1 MIRLIDPPRDQWDRL
16 PTSLTD
22 GERAVAELFDAK
34 LSSEWEIYV
43 QPHLN
48 GNRPDF
54 VLLNSF
60 AGIAVFEVKDWSLST
75 LEHKIRYSSAENPI
89 HQIQAYEDEIF
100 GLYCPRLGDRHGKA
114 AITSGLIFTKI
125 PQPDVD
131 RILSPTLGDGMRS
144 NPSKYPISGSERVEK
159 GDIAGLFPENCRW
172 GATNFSREMS
182 NDTAE
187 DLRAWLR
194 DPDFSQEQ
202 RKPLHL
208 NEDQREIATERTTSG
223 YRRVKGPAGSGK
235 SLALAA
241 RAAVIASQEKR
252 VLVCSY
258 NITLMNYLRDLVV
271 RHNRTLVE
279 TGGARPRVVRN
290 HIEFRHFHGW
300 CKWICTTARYR
311 EAYNQLWQQFSDHD
325 EVMNEHMSELVSQI
339 YADPKKLGEPPTY
352 DAILVDEGQ
361 DFRLPWWQTLRD
373 ALKPHGEMLL
383 VADKTQDVYG
393 TASAWTE
400 KEMAGAGFSGP
411 WKELT
416 NSYRLPPEIGPILEK
431 YAQEFP
437 LSSRE
442 EIDLPKT
449 LQLELGIGASE
460 LRWVQ
465 VRSEDLVGTVCFDE
479 VRRQMQ
485 SLQGDT
491 AIPDI
496 IFLAPTNELGLDLVN
511 RCESHNI
518 KVISTFGRNRG
529 RSKQFGSQSEDLDES
544 TDSRRRKLAF
554 FLGDAR
560 VKATTLHSFKGW
572 EARNLVVAVSRVN
585 TPEDCALFY
594 TALTRLKR
602 HTHGSKLT
610 VVSSCSDL
618 SHFGRNNFPDFEF
631 R

>member
-1 MIRLIDPPRDQWDRL
+1 MKRLIDPPKDQWDRL

-34 LSSEWEIYV
+34 LPSEWEIYV

-54 VLLNSF
+54 VLLNPF

-75 LEHKIRYSSAENPI
+75 LEHKIRHSSAEIPVRK
-89 HQIQAYEDEIF
+89 IQVYKDEIF
-100 GLYCPRLGDRHGKA
+100 NLYCPRLDGGLGMA
-114 AITSGLIFTKI
+114 AITSGLIFTMI
-125 PQPDVD
+125 PQSEVD

-159 GDIAGLFPENCRW
+159 GDIARLFPENNMW
-172 GATNFSREMS
+172 GPTNFSRVMS

-202 RKPLHL
+202 RKPLNL
-208 NEDQREIATERTTSG
+208 NEEQREIATERTTSG

-241 RAAVIASQEKR
+241 RAAVIASQGKR

-258 NITLMNYLRDLVV
+258 NITLMNYLRDLVA

-279 TGGARPRVVRN
+279 TGGARPRVVRQN
-290 HIEFRHFHGW
+290 IEFRHFHGW
-300 CKWICTTARYR
+300 CKWICTNHTEFKEEYD
-311 EAYNQLWQQFSDHD
+311 QLWQQFPRGDIL
-325 EVMNEHMSELVSQI
+325 NEHMATLMSQI
-339 YADPKKLGEPPTY
+339 YADSRDLEVLPRY

-373 ALKPHGEMLL
+373 ALKSEGEMLL

-400 KEMAGAGFSGP
+400 KTMVGAGFSGP
-411 WKELT
+411 WKELN
-416 NSYRLPPEIGPILEK
+416 NSYRLPHEIGPMLEK

-442 EIDLPKT
+442 EVDLPKT
-449 LQLELGIGASE
+449 LQPELGIGASK

-465 VRSEDLVGTVCFDE
+465 VSSEDLVGTVCFDE
-479 VRRQMQ
+479 VLRLMRN
-485 SLQGDT
+485 LPEDT

-496 IFLAPTNELGLDLVN
+496 IFLAPTNELGRDFVKS
-511 RCESHNI
+511 CEARNI
-518 KVISTFGRNRG
+518 KVISTFGRDGGDSNQFDQPAEDFSE
-529 RSKQFGSQSEDLDES
+529 SKDSQ
-544 TDSRRRKLAF
+544 RRKLSF
-554 FLGDAR
+554 FLGAAE
-560 VKATTLHSFKGW
+560 VKATTLYSFKGW
-572 EARNLVVAVSRVN
+572 EARNLVVAVSRVKK
-585 TPEDCALFY
+585 PEDCALFY

-602 HTHGSKLT
+602 HTNGSKLT
-610 VVSSCSDL
+610 VVSSCPDL
-618 SHFGRNNFPDFEF
+618 SDFGCANFPDFEF

>member
-1 MIRLIDPPRDQWDRL
+1 MKRIIDPPKDQWDRM
-16 PTSLTD
+16 PTSLTA

-60 AGIAVFEVKDWSLST
+60 AGIAVFEIKDWSLST
-75 LEHKIRYSSAENPI
+75 LEHKIRHSSAESPI

-100 GLYCPRLGDRHGKA
+100 DLYCPRLDDRNGKA

-125 PQPDVD
+125 PQSEVD
-131 RILSPTLGDGMRS
+131 RILSPTLSAGMKS
-144 NPSKYPISGSERVEK
+144 NPSRYPISGSERIEK
-159 GDIAGLFPENCRW
+159 GDIAGLFPEYNKW
-172 GATNFSREMS
+172 GPTNFSRVMS

-202 RKPLHL
+202 RKPLNL
-208 NEDQREIATERTTSG
+208 NEDQCEIATERTTSG

-241 RAAVIASQEKR
+241 RAAVIASQERR
-252 VLVCSY
+252 VMVCSY
-258 NITLMNYLRDLVV
+258 NITLKNYLRDLVA
-271 RHNRTLVE
+271 RHNRTLVRE
-279 TGGARPRVVRN
+279 GDAQPRVVGN
-290 HIEFRHFHGW
+290 NIEFRHFHGW
-300 CKWICTTARYR
+300 CKRICAIAGCR
-311 EAYNQLWQQFSDHD
+311 ETYDQLWKQFSGDD
-325 EVMNEHMSELVSQI
+325 VLKEHMATLVSQI
-339 YADPKKLGEPPTY
+339 YAESRDLEVLPRY

-373 ALKPHGEMLL
+373 ALVPHGEMLL
-383 VADKTQDVYG
+383 VADKTQNIYG
-393 TASAWTE
+393 TAAVWTE
-400 KEMAGAGFSGP
+400 NAMERAGFRGP
-411 WKELT
+411 WKELKD
-416 NSYRLPPEIGPILEK
+416 NYRLPPDIGRILRK

-437 LSSRE
+437 LSSE
-442 EIDLPKT
+442 VDLPAS
-449 LQLELGIGASE
+449 LQPELDLDHYNE

-465 VRSEDLVGTVCFDE
+465 VRSEDIVGKVCFDE
-479 VRRQMQ
+479 VRRQMR
-485 SLQGDT
+485 SLQEDT

-496 IFLAPTNELGLDLVN
+496 IFLASNNELGLDFVK
-511 RCESHNI
+511 RCRERDI
-518 KVISTFGRNRG
+518 EVIDTFGRKGGN
-529 RSKQFGSQSEDLDES
+529 SNQFGQPPEDFSES
-544 TDSRRRKLAF
+544 RDSRRRKLSF
-554 FLGDAR
+554 FLGAAE

-572 EARNLVVAVSRVN
+572 EARNLVVSVSRVE
-585 TPEDCALFY
+585 TPEDRALFY

-602 HTHGSKLT
+602 HTSGSKLT
-610 VVSSCSDL
+610 VVSSCSVL
-618 SHFGRNNFPDFEF
+618 SDFGCANFPDFEF

>member
-1 MIRLIDPPRDQWDRL
+1 MIRLIDPPKDQWDRFT
-16 PTSLTD
+16 TSLTP
-22 GERAVAELFDAK
+22 GERKVAELFDAK

-48 GNRPDF
+48 GNRPDI
-54 VLLNSF
+54 VLLNPF
-60 AGIAVFEVKDWSLST
+60 AGIAVFEIKDWSLAT
-75 LEHKIRYSSAENPI
+75 LKRNVRQSVGENPI
-89 HQIQAYEDEIF
+89 QQIQRYEDEIF
-100 GLYCPRLGDRHGKA
+100 HLYCPRLDDFLGKA
-114 AITSGLIFTKI
+114 AITSGLIFTMI
-125 PQPDVD
+125 PQSEVD

-159 GDIAGLFPENCRW
+159 GDIARLFPENNMW
-172 GATNFSREMS
+172 GPTNFSRVMS

-187 DLRAWLR
+187 DLRGWLR

-202 RKPLHL
+202 RKPLNL
-208 NEDQREIATERTTSG
+208 NRDQREIATERTASG

-241 RAAVIASQEKR
+241 RAAVIASQGKR

-258 NITLMNYLRDLVV
+258 NITLMNYLHDLVA

-279 TGGARPRVVRN
+279 EGNARPGIVKDN
-290 HIEFRHFHGW
+290 IDYRHFHGW
-300 CKWICTTARYR
+300 CKWICAIAGRKEEYD
-311 EAYNQLWQQFSDHD
+311 QLWQQFSGDG
-325 EVMNEHMSELVSQI
+325 VLNEHMATLVSEL
-339 YADPKKLGEPPTY
+339 YAESRDLEVLPRY

-373 ALKPHGEMLL
+373 ALKPEGEMLL

-400 KEMAGAGFSGP
+400 KAMTGAGFSGP

-416 NSYRLPPEIGPILEK
+416 DSYRLPHEIGPILEK
-431 YAQEFP
+431 YAQEFLLP
-437 LSSRE
+437 SRE
-442 EIDLPKT
+442 EVDLPKAT
-449 LQLELGIGASE
+449 QLELGIGASD

-465 VRSEDLVGTVCFDE
+465 VRSEDLVETVCFDE
-479 VRRQMQ
+479 VLRQMR

-491 AIPDI
+491 AIPDM

-511 RCESHNI
+511 QCESHNM
-518 KVISTFGRNRG
+518 KVISTFGRNEG
-529 RSKQFGSQSEDLDES
+529 KSNQFGPQSEALSES
-544 TDSRRRKLAF
+544 TDSRRRKLRF

-585 TPEDCALFY
+585 TPKDRALFY

-602 HTHGSKLT
+602 HTNGSKLT
-610 VVSSCSDL
+610 IVSSCSEL
-618 SHFGRNNFPDFEF
+618 SDFGRNSFPDFEF